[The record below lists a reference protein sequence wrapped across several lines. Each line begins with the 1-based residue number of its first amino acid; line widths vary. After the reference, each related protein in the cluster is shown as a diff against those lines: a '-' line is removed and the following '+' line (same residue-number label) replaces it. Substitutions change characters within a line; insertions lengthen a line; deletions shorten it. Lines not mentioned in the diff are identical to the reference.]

1 MKSHLTKTFFPLTS
15 ISLTVFLFIKL
26 VWIKKVVLK
35 GKKYLVYINDEEEG
49 ISFTEDQIVNNRIVK
64 GNSFYEK
71 DWKKII
77 KSLDEGILL
86 DKTLK
91 YIDYKPRTKKEVID
105 YLEEHNATVSNIKN
119 IVKKLTE
126 INFIDDDRY
135 ACIFIEEEIRHQK
148 GPNAIKHVLLTKG
161 IDEIIINKYLEK
173 YSNELL
179 FENALDMGN
188 KTLKTVIG
196 LPIQKQKESVYTRLY
211 RMGYDYSMITK
222 VLSMLEYSSLD
233 FERLE
238 KDYLKIKSKEE
249 NQNKIIQKLLAKGYN
264 YSDIKQVINNIE
276 E

>member
-1 MKSHLTKTFFPLTS
+1 MT
-15 ISLTVFLFIKL
+15 
-26 VWIKKVVLK
+26 
-35 GKKYLVYINDEEEG
+35 YY
-49 ISFTEDQIVNNRIVK
+49 
-64 GNSFYEK
+64 
-71 DWKKII
+71 
-77 KSLDEGILL
+77 
-86 DKTLK
+86 
-91 YIDYKPRTKKEVID
+91 EVI
-105 YLEEHNATVSNIKN
+105 YLLWHNV
-119 IVKKLTE
+119 
-126 INFIDDDRY
+126 
-135 ACIFIEEEIRHQK
+135 
-148 GPNAIKHVLLTKG
+148 
-161 IDEIIINKYLEK
+161 NKYLEK